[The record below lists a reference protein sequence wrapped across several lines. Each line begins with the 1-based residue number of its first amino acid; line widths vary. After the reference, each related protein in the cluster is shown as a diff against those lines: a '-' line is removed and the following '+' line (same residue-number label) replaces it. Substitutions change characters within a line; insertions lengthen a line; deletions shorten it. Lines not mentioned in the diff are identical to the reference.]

1 MTEKKS
7 DITKR
12 LILEAAEE
20 EFSEKG
26 LYGARVD
33 VIASRAG
40 INKGMLYQYFG
51 NKEELYKRAL
61 ESVYIRLEEP
71 ENLIIEKHW
80 DFKRA
85 MEEIVRTYFNFLKD
99 NPNYV
104 RMVMWE
110 NLHYGRYFQERE
122 LGNTK
127 LNIRVELDRILQ
139 EGRKEGLIKENIDAE
154 QIFLSL
160 IALSFNYFSNI
171 HTLSAVL
178 KRDLQNTEE
187 ISERISFVAEMLV
200 SYAAKE

>member
-1 MTEKKS
+1 M
-7 DITKR
+7 
-12 LILEAAEE
+12 
-20 EFSEKG
+20 
-26 LYGARVD
+26 
-33 VIASRAG
+33 
-40 INKGMLYQYFG
+40 
-51 NKEELYKRAL
+51 
-61 ESVYIRLEEP
+61 
-71 ENLIIEKHW
+71 IIEKHW